1 MPLYIERISDY
12 MYVTNLMD
20 YPLGL
25 DGRIILAPKE
35 VDRWISDDNKG
46 LCQRAR
52 VLEKNSMVSIKAEV
66 GLDKTGGTTK
76 AKAKEEPVK
85 ETEVAVEPATEPVV
99 EPTAEP
105 KQEVGEVS
113 APKKPAAKPAAKA
126 SK

>member
-1 MPLYIERISDY
+1 
-12 MYVTNLMD
+12 MYVTNLME

-35 VDRWISDDNKG
+35 VDRWVSDDNKG

-52 VLEKNSMVSIKAEV
+52 VLEKNSMVSINAEV

-76 AKAKEEPVK
+76 TEAKEPVAK
-85 ETEVAVEPATEPVV
+85 ETEVAA
-99 EPTAEP
+99 EPTAEPVIEP

-113 APKKPAAKPAAKA
+113 APKKTAAKPAAKA

>member
-1 MPLYIERISDY
+1 

-76 AKAKEEPVK
+76 AAAKETPVK
-85 ETEVAVEPATEPVV
+85 ETEVAVEPTS